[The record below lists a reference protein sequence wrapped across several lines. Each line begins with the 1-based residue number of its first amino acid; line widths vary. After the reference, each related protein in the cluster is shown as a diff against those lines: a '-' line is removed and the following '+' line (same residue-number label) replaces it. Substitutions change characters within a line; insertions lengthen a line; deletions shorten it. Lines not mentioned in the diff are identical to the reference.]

1 MPNLGGMNEL
11 ALNSSHDIFLQG
23 DRICRISRT
32 QKRVQQAVHCLLRTE
47 EGEAFTNREHGVPWL
62 EKVAGLPMN
71 HLDVAQKILR
81 EKIEKVDGVKEVV
94 SIEIKADGRNIS
106 GKFSVRSK
114 DDENII
120 GAF

>member
-1 MPNLGGMNEL
+1 M

-23 DRICRISRT
+23 DRICRISRM

-47 EGEAFTNREHGVPWL
+47 EGEAFTNQEHGVPWL

>member
-1 MPNLGGMNEL
+1 
-11 ALNSSHDIFLQG
+11 
-23 DRICRISRT
+23 
-32 QKRVQQAVHCLLRTE
+32 
-47 EGEAFTNREHGVPWL
+47 
-62 EKVAGLPMN
+62 MN

-120 GAF
+120 EAF